1 MSGLSVEMLSSIVS
15 QLAGQ
20 GLTLPQG
27 NTSNVGHSIVN
38 EDEVLV
44 GNEEIFTMEELIS
57 KRKRNEKATQAQQT
71 FSYVL
76 REAAKISGLWDSAP
90 LFREISSKVVEKF
103 ISKVTNALPTLNCHN
118 GKKKIKERFSDMM
131 TYRRNHLKNT
141 KFWKRS
147 EKLKKYGM
155 VQETRP
161 TANIQ
166 EPVTISTV
174 AVVQQKLDKNGGCEF
189 QQGEEVLVI
198 HDNDKVARA
207 GFLKQ
212 SSSNETYAEL
222 KMTANYSRSN
232 GQRKI
237 KLDGP
242 NGEKFLEDIENNR
255 KFYWPISG
263 IKQKGPYE
271 RGRSGGKRNATSSK
285 ARSASKSP
293 PATVTLEEASSSTAV
308 SASLSPPPTPPTKT
322 STEPALPK
330 GTPPPTTPQELH
342 RTTPL
347 PQLTPPPSQPSTPQV
362 IDNTYPT
369 LSQSSTTCIKGR
381 KKKRSQPWVYVPV
394 TDNNE
399 QEAEEL
405 PKKRPRKT
413 KTVFDA

>member
-90 LFREISSKVVEKF
+90 LFREISSKVMEKF

-155 VQETRP
+155 VRETRP

-166 EPVTISTV
+166 EPVAISTV
-174 AVVQQKLDKNGGCEF
+174 EVVQQKLDKNGGCEF
-189 QQGEEVLVI
+189 QRREEVLVI

-212 SSSNETYAEL
+212 SSSNETYAKL

-242 NGEKFLEDIENNR
+242 NGEKFLEVIENNR

-263 IKQKGPYE
+263 IKQKGPYA

-362 IDNTYPT
+362 IDNTYAT

-381 KKKRSQPWVYVPV
+381 KKKRFQPWVYVPV